1 MIALM
6 LTAIMVDRP
15 AFTLRNVALAATLIL
30 ILQPESLMQAGFQMS
45 FAACTALVAAYEAKR
60 HWQAQRYAQGKGLKK
75 FDPRN
80 FNSGWRNMSG
90 RASRYIGGL
99 SLTSL
104 LAGLSTA
111 PFAAYHFN
119 QFANYVLVANLLA
132 VPAMAFIIM
141 PMGVM
146 ALLMMPF
153 GLDGPFL
160 SLMGLGID
168 HVMSV
173 AFEISTWPRAVNQ
186 VSSWPP
192 MALAFIVFGGLWL
205 CLRKTPRRVA
215 GVAAT
220 LIGFALGLQARPP
233 DLVID
238 RDAGNIAVLASD
250 GDLVVMSK
258 RARYAADSW
267 SRRSGQ
273 GRTYEPPDR
282 SSNAIFS
289 AAFMKRWDGPSLP
302 MSATAGP
309 LKMSVMKPI
318 F

>member
-1 MIALM
+1 M
-6 LTAIMVDRP
+6 P
-15 AFTLRNVALAATLIL
+15 
-30 ILQPESLMQAGFQMS
+30 
-45 FAACTALVAAYEAKR
+45 
-60 HWQAQRYAQGKGLKK
+60 
-75 FDPRN
+75 
-80 FNSGWRNMSG
+80 G
-90 RASRYIGGL
+90 RASRYVGGL

-119 QFANYVLVANLLA
+119 QFANYGLVANLLA

-173 AFEISTWPRAVNQ
+173 AFEISTWPRAVNH

-205 CLRKTPRRVA
+205 CLWKTPWRVA

-238 RDAGNIAVLASD
+238 RDAGNIAVLAGD
-250 GDLVVMSK
+250 GDLIVMSK

-273 GRTYEPPDR
+273 GRTYEPPDEKFKCDILGCVYEEEGR
-282 SSNAIFS
+282 PIVAYVSDGRAFEDECHEADILISDEPAPYGC
-289 AAFMKRWDGPSLP
+289 AAPSLIVDLWDVYRNG
-302 MSATAGP
+302 AHAVWFEEDGYRVVTAAEVRGRRPWSKGP
-309 LKMSVMKPI
+309 EPYKPKTTPEKI
-318 F
+318 DNQ